1 MSSNFFDFCFFDILP
16 VETGSYG
23 ASFIALMITACKTR
37 EKKKKNSERFF
48 NEYYG
53 IPDDAG
59 EGMRLCSNDD
69 LPGKFSIAT
78 YGTVLAGGTQ

>member
-1 MSSNFFDFCFFDILP
+1 M
-16 VETGSYG
+16 
-23 ASFIALMITACKTR
+23 ALVLYNDSLQNPG

-59 EGMRLCSNDD
+59 EGMHLCSNDD

>member
-1 MSSNFFDFCFFDILP
+1 M
-16 VETGSYG
+16 
-23 ASFIALMITACKTR
+23 TACKTR
-37 EKKKKNSERFF
+37 EKKKNSERFF
-48 NEYYG
+48 KEYYG

-59 EGMRLCSNDD
+59 EGMHLCSNDD

>member
-1 MSSNFFDFCFFDILP
+1 M
-16 VETGSYG
+16 
-23 ASFIALMITACKTR
+23 ALVLLHYRLTACKTR
-37 EKKKKNSERFF
+37 ENSERFF

-59 EGMRLCSNDD
+59 EGMHLCSNDD